1 MKEWMVQRDLSWLQ
15 FNYRVLQEAMDGSVP
30 LYERIKF
37 LAIYSSNMDE
47 FFRVRVAQHR
57 NLMRMSKKTQRELD
71 YDPKQLVRDISLV
84 VTIQRE
90 YFNKI
95 FNDQIIPQL
104 KKHKIYIKRRLELNE
119 EQIPFVED
127 YFHANLLPYVQP
139 VLLVKNKIRPFLNEG
154 ALYLT
159 VILTD
164 KLPKRKSGAPHYD
177 YAIVKIPSDYC
188 PRFIVLPSKTG
199 KKDLI
204 FLDDVVRHNITY
216 LFPGYD
222 IVDTFSIKLTRDA
235 ELYID
240 DEFSG
245 NLISKIKESLNK
257 RNVGPAARLIYDKSM
272 PTHLLEFLQSSFEIE
287 STDLMPEG
295 RYHNN
300 HDLFHFP
307 NFAKDRLLYPSIPPL
322 TYSPLQEA
330 EDFFG
335 AISQGDHILHFPYQ
349 SYQSVVDF
357 FDKAAKDPQVTHIK
371 ITQYRVAK
379 KSRIMNALIEAA
391 KAGKHVSVFVEVKAR
406 FDEEANLKWGE
417 LLEKSGIQVQYSFP
431 GLKVHSKIAL
441 VRRVI
446 DSKAELYCYFSTG
459 NFNEET
465 AKFYGDIGLFTS
477 RQELT
482 HECARLFSFLETVKL
497 PDKKFQHLLVGQ
509 FNLREGLTELVLREI
524 DQANM
529 GKPSGIVL
537 KMNSLQD
544 DKMISL
550 LYQASKAGV
559 KIKLII
565 RGICCL
571 VPGVPHLSENI
582 EAISIVDRYL
592 EHARVFIFENGG
604 EKKVYISSADW
615 MVRNLS
621 YRIESCVPI
630 YDEKIKAQILDVVN
644 IQLKDNTKARIIR
657 MDNNNEFVK
666 NNNDIAIRSQFEIY
680 HYLRR
685 LAEPPT
691 E

>member
-1 MKEWMVQRDLSWLQ
+1 MKDLMVHRDLSWLQ

-47 FFRVRVAQHR
+47 FFKVRVAQHR

-71 YDPKQLVRDISLV
+71 YDPKQLVRDLSLV

-104 KKHKIYIKRRLELNE
+104 KKHKIHIKRRLELSE
-119 EQIPFVED
+119 EQVPFVEE

-154 ALYLT
+154 ALYLA
-159 VILTD
+159 VILMD
-164 KLPKRKSGAPHYD
+164 KTPKRKTSASLYE
-177 YAIVKIPSDYC
+177 YAIVKIPSDYG
-188 PRFIVLPSKTG
+188 PRFIVLPSKMG
-199 KKDLI
+199 RKDII
-204 FLDDVVRHNITY
+204 FLDDIVRHNITY

-222 IVDTFSIKLTRDA
+222 IIDTYSIKLTRDA

-257 RNVGPAARLIYDKSM
+257 RNVGPAARLVYDKSM
-272 PTHLLEFLQSSFEIE
+272 PPHLLEFLQSSFEIE

-307 NFAKDRLLYPSIPPL
+307 NFTKDKLLYPPVAPL
-322 TYSPLQEA
+322 NYPTLQEA
-330 EDFFG
+330 DDYFK
-335 AISQGDHILHFPYQ
+335 AISQSDHILHFPYQ

-357 FDKAAKDPQVTHIK
+357 FEKAAKDPQVTHIK

-391 KAGKHVSVFVEVKAR
+391 KAGKHVSVFVEIKAR

-441 VRRVI
+441 VRRVVNGKSEI
-446 DSKAELYCYFSTG
+446 YCYFSTG

-465 AKFYGDIGLFTS
+465 AKVYGDIGLFTS

-482 HECARLFSFLETVKL
+482 LECARLFSFLETVKL
-497 PDKKFQHLLVGQ
+497 PDKNFQHLLVGQ
-509 FNLREGLTELVLREI
+509 FNLREGLSELVHNEI
-524 DQANM
+524 ENAKS
-529 GKPSGIVL
+529 GKPSGIIL
-537 KMNSLQD
+537 KLNSLQD
-544 DKMISL
+544 EKMISL
-550 LYQASKAGV
+550 LYQASQAGV

-571 VPGVPHLSENI
+571 VPGIPQLSENI

-592 EHARVFIFENGG
+592 EHARVFVFENEGN
-604 EKKVYISSADW
+604 KKVYISSADW

-630 YDEKIKAQILDVVN
+630 YDEKVKKNLLDILN
-644 IQLKDNTKARIIR
+644 IQLRDNTKARVIR

-666 NNNDIAIRSQFEIY
+666 NNDDIAIRSQFEIY

-685 LAEPPT
+685 LAEPNP